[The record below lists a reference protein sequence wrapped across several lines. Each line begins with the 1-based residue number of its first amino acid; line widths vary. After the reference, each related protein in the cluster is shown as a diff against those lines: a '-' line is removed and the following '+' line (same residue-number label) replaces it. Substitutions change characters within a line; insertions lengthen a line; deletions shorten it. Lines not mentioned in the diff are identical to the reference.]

1 MSTRHL
7 CRIIVL
13 QSLYQW
19 NFWGYPAEKWQT
31 FFEKNMAEFGSDI
44 DEPSLALKIMQGVVE
59 NLNFIDDV
67 IKRNTKHWPY
77 EQISIIEKNILRI
90 AVYEIYF
97 QDKKEVPLKVSIDEA
112 IILAKNFLNE
122 SAAKFINGVLGSVY
136 EEYVNQHAQSTQSQ
150 GN

>member
-19 NFWGYPAEKWQT
+19 SFWDYPPEKWKF
-31 FFEKNMAEFGSDI
+31 FFEKNMEEFGNDI
-44 DEPSLALKIMQGVVE
+44 DEPEFAFKIMQGVVE
-59 NLNFIDDV
+59 NLNFIDEV

-77 EQISIIEKNILRI
+77 EQISILEKNILRI

-97 QDKKEVPLKVSIDEA
+97 QDKNEVPLKVSIDEA

-122 SAAKFINGVLGSVY
+122 SAARFINGVLGSVY
-136 EEYVNQHAQSTQSQ
+136 EEYVNKHTKSTQ
-150 GN
+150 N

>member
-19 NFWGYPAEKWQT
+19 SFWDYPPEKWS
-31 FFEKNMAEFGSDI
+31 FFLEKNMEEFGNDI
-44 DEPSLALKIMQGVVE
+44 DEPEFAFKIMQGVVE
-59 NLNFIDDV
+59 NLDFIDEV

-77 EQISIIEKNILRI
+77 EQISILEKNILRI

-97 QDKKEVPLKVSIDEA
+97 QDKNEVPLKVSIDEA

-136 EEYVNQHAQSTQSQ
+136 EEYVNQHTKSTQ
-150 GN
+150 N

>member
-13 QSLYQW
+13 QSLYEW
-19 NFWGYPAEKWQT
+19 SFHSYPKDKWSE
-31 FFEKNMAEFGSDI
+31 FFEENLREFGPDI
-44 DEPSLALKIMQGVVE
+44 DEPDFARRLMQGVVE
-59 NLNFIDDV
+59 NLEFIDDI

-77 EQISIIEKNILRI
+77 EQIPLVERNILRI

-97 QDKKEVPLKVSIDEA
+97 QNHEEVPIKVSINEA
-112 IILAKNFLNE
+112 IILAKNFVNE

-136 EEYVNQHAQSTQSQ
+136 EEYVSQ
-150 GN
+150 TTSKREN